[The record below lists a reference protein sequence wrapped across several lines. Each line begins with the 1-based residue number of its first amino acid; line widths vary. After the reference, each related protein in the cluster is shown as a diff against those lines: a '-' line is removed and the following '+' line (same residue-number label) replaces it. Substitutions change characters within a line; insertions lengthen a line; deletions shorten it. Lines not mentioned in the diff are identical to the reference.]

1 MLDLRFRQNNSQPM
15 FEKIRTVTEF
25 FFAGIDGVVPSKLDL
40 KGTEKMYNEY
50 RRVL

>member
-40 KGTEKMYNEY
+40 KGTEKLYNEY